1 MIIISLSDARSSFP
15 VTHDDSDPK
24 LNAAAAANAHLAS
37 ASLRSQGQS
46 AQNAAQMMRQAAAQ
60 SGNGIVHQSVN
71 ANARKRPRQ

>member
-1 MIIISLSDARSSFP
+1 MCLTRLSVFP

-46 AQNAAQMMRQAAAQ
+46 AHTAAQMMRQAAAQ
-60 SGNGIVHQSVN
+60 SGNGMLPRNTS
-71 ANARKRPRQ
+71 ANSRKRPRQ